1 MVQLWQLKLAWAL
14 ASRVQNDSF
23 QLLHIDLAQV
33 MHLRVKQSLYQYSD
47 GAGEEKVE
55 EVLRSYFIR
64 GEAEIGEREAEWLA
78 ASVTVYDVPPRH
90 RLNISEQSE
99 SVI

>member
-33 MHLRVKQSLYQYSD
+33 MHLRVKRSLYQYSD
-47 GAGEEKVE
+47 TAGEERVE

-64 GEAEIGEREAEWLA
+64 EEGEVGEREAEWLA
-78 ASVTVYDVPPRH
+78 ATMAVYDVPPRH
-90 RLNISEQSE
+90 RLNITEQSKC
-99 SVI
+99 